1 MKPEKGSESQN
12 SSLQNV
18 NIYPS
23 ISRMTWIV
31 SFLHITLDDRSLV
44 KGRYE
49 MLQEQ
54 KWKNSMLGEGLYEK
68 QDENKYKC

>member
-18 NIYPS
+18 LIYPS

-31 SFLHITLDDRSLV
+31 SFLHVALMDRSLV

-49 MLQEQ
+49 MIQEQ
-54 KWKNSMLGEGLYEK
+54 KRKNSMLGEGLYK
-68 QDENKYKC
+68 K